1 MTIRRCAML
10 TLQSGAGKDGGEA
23 HERGGDWSLCRNA
36 HEDLC
41 QTRGSLST
49 PAKPR
54 HVVPPA
60 FQAGVNSVR
69 VRGNGSLEE
78 TRMRQIS
85 GRAIG
90 GWRVTVLAVLAMMLA
105 VTGGIGN
112 IRAQSGSSAAAS
124 SPDADLITQFR
135 RVEVAS
141 VSDAIEQ
148 ILGKRMYMSHRM
160 QPIFTTKFA
169 GFARTVQLKKD
180 EGNQDPNALSGMLE
194 AIDQGSADSVY
205 VMAVEDGDD
214 IAGMGGLMGTAMAS
228 RGYAGAVIDGGVR
241 DVAYLRKIGF
251 PVYATGIVPSTSV
264 HHYRFSGSQIPIV
277 CNGVTVHPG
286 DIVVADS
293 DGVAVVPRADAQK
306 VLTLA
311 QQMDFKEHSMYP
323 VIEQMK
329 SIVEAV
335 KKFGRL

>member
-1 MTIRRCAML
+1 MNNRIVVVRIVVFIFCFPSQFVWQIMNRLFRAAENHVRVRAHIYILEDEMNKFRRFAKSHAMSASL
-10 TLQSGAGKDGGEA
+10 LCIGTLLAIFYGARVQAAQSGA
-23 HERGGDWSLCRNA
+23 S
-36 HEDLC
+36 
-41 QTRGSLST
+41 
-49 PAKPR
+49 
-54 HVVPPA
+54 
-60 FQAGVNSVR
+60 
-69 VRGNGSLEE
+69 
-78 TRMRQIS
+78 
-85 GRAIG
+85 
-90 GWRVTVLAVLAMMLA
+90 AV
-105 VTGGIGN
+105 
-112 IRAQSGSSAAAS
+112 AQSDGALI
-124 SPDADLITQFR
+124 ADYR

-141 VSDAIEQ
+141 VSDALEQ
-148 ILGKRMYMSHRM
+148 LTGKRMYMSHRM

-180 EGNQDPNALSGMLE
+180 EGNNDPTALNGMLE
-194 AIDQGSADSVY
+194 AIDQGSTDSVY
-205 VMAVEDGDD
+205 VMVLEDGEN
-214 IAGMGGLMGTAMAS
+214 IAGMGGLMGTAMAA

-264 HHYRFSGSQIPIV
+264 HHYRFAGSQIPVV
-277 CNGVTVHPG
+277 CDGVTVNAG
-286 DIVVADS
+286 DVVAADS
-293 DGVAVVPRADAQK
+293 DGVVVVPKARAQE